1 MTQADRRG
9 QQSARRRW
17 AGRVLDGLW
26 LAALAVYIF
35 AGLDAAPFHGDE
47 ATLLFMSRDYHYLVQ
62 QRDLERVLYTDAPAD
77 PSEQELRIING
88 TVPKMAM
95 GLAWDL
101 AGLTVRDV
109 NDQWVWGFND
119 PAGEWDEWTWNHT
132 FGHVPSDDLLRAG
145 RASSAVLLALSV
157 LVLFVLTRQVF
168 PSRAAAWAA
177 TAIYVTTPDV
187 LLNGRRA
194 MLEGGM
200 LLGSTLVL
208 LAALLAIRAHTSAPP
223 RRRALWLAMAAL
235 GAAGG
240 FALANKHNNA
250 LAVGIAFFAVLI
262 EPLIRRGTGGVRFD
276 LAHVARLALA
286 GGLAVAVF
294 VALNPAWWSD
304 PLHMPGR
311 VLDARRTLLEL
322 QVSGFGGFESAGE
335 RVRALINHAFFSP
348 PQYYEVPVWQEYI
361 GDQIAAYEASG
372 LAGRLGGPVWG
383 WVLVVA
389 SAAGGLALARRWRDG
404 RALLVLLWVGLT
416 ALGLL
421 IATPLNWQR
430 YYLPLQPAIAV
441 LAGIG
446 VGWLAAEALSMAREA
461 RLLRRRG
468 SV

>member
-1 MTQADRRG
+1 MTQADR
-9 QQSARRRW
+9 QNEPSARRRW
-17 AGRVLDGLW
+17 TGRVLDGLW

-62 QRDLERVLYTDAPAD
+62 QRDLERVLYTDTPAD

-101 AGLTVRDV
+101 AGLSVQDV
-109 NDQWVWGFND
+109 NEQWMWGFND
-119 PAGEWDEWTWNHT
+119 PAGEWNEWTWNHT
-132 FGHVPSDDLLRAG
+132 FGHVPSDALLRAG
-145 RASSAVLLALSV
+145 RASSAVLFALSV
-157 LVLFVLTRQVF
+157 VALFALTRQVV

-177 TAIYVTTPDV
+177 TAIYVSTPDV

-194 MLEGGM
+194 MMEGGM
-200 LLGSTLVL
+200 LLGSVLVM
-208 LAALLAIRAHTSAPP
+208 LAALLAIRAHTSVPP
-223 RRRALWLAMAAL
+223 RRRALWLAMVAL

-240 FALANKHNNA
+240 FALANKHNSA

-262 EPLIRRGTGGVRFD
+262 EPLIRRGVGGVRFD
-276 LAHVARLALA
+276 PAHLARLALA

-311 VLDARRTLLEL
+311 VVDARRALLEL
-322 QVSGFGGFESAGE
+322 QVGGFGGFESDGE
-335 RVRALINHAFFSP
+335 RVRALFSHAFFSP

-383 WVLVVA
+383 WPLVAA
-389 SAAGGLALARRWRDG
+389 SAAGGLALIRHRRNG
-404 RALLVLLWVGLT
+404 RALLVLLWAGLT

-421 IATPLNWQR
+421 IATPLDWQR
-430 YYLPLQPAIAV
+430 YYLPLQPPIAV

-446 VGWLAAEALSMAREA
+446 VGWLAAEALSRVRVAG
-461 RLLRRRG
+461 LPRRRG